1 MERGARTEEGESRVE
16 GAEMM
21 TVRMKN
27 LLSVSVNGRKEV
39 SCGWRKI

>member
-16 GAEMM
+16 GAEIM

-39 SCGWRKI
+39 SCGWREI